1 MTMFICFV
9 IAMLILYV
17 MRVLMGGFDDKELL
31 AYIIMIGI
39 LGSHVYLTTRKKAI
53 YGIIV
58 PLFLIATFY
67 PVYKLIDPVGNTRL
81 ILVFAYTI
89 AIGCSLYIWYK
100 ARKNIDE

>member
-39 LGSHVYLTTRKKAI
+39 LGSHVYLTTKKKP
-53 YGIIV
+53 YME
-58 PLFLIATFY
+58 L
-67 PVYKLIDPVGNTRL
+67 
-81 ILVFAYTI
+81 
-89 AIGCSLYIWYK
+89 
-100 ARKNIDE
+100 